1 MQTLRLRWLP
11 VTVAPVVVVISANA
25 EWEASQSTIVE
36 RFGGIEA
43 VSTPYG
49 AVMTGTVTTPRG
61 SVPVTFMHGGW
72 GKISAAASAQ
82 AAIDRWAPSLLI
94 NLGTCGGFEGA
105 IARDAIILVTHTLVY
120 DIVEQMEDAD
130 AALEAYAV
138 DLDLSWLREPYP
150 LPVQPGLLLS
160 ADRDLIVD
168 EISELRRRFGGV
180 AGDWESGAIAYVA
193 ARHGTRCLF
202 LRGVTDLVGL
212 GGGEAYG
219 DPAFFRRR
227 SETVMTRLL
236 ASLPAWLECIDL

>member
-1 MQTLRLRWLP
+1 MTVALP
-11 VTVAPVVVVISANA
+11 AAPVVVVISASA
-25 EWEASQSTIVE
+25 EWEASRSTIAE

-43 VSTPYG
+43 PPTPYG
-49 AVMTGTVTTPRG
+49 AVMTGTATTSQHPI
-61 SVPVTFMHGGW
+61 PVHFVHGGW

-82 AAIDRWAPSLLI
+82 AAIDRWAPSLLV

-105 IARDAIILVTHTLVY
+105 IARDTVILVTHTLVY
-120 DIVEQMEDAD
+120 DIVEQMGDAD

-160 ADRDLIVD
+160 ADRDLILN
-168 EISELRRRFGGV
+168 EIPELQRRFGGV

-193 ARHGTRCLF
+193 ARNDTRCLI
-202 LRGVTDLVGL
+202 LRGVTDLVGP

-227 SETVMTRLL
+227 SEAVMTRLL
-236 ASLPAWLECIDL
+236 ASLPAWLACISP

>member
-1 MQTLRLRWLP
+1 MTAALP
-11 VTVAPVVVVISANA
+11 VAPVVVVISASA
-25 EWEASQSTIVE
+25 EWEASRSTIAE
-36 RFGGIEA
+36 RFGGIGGSSDA
-43 VSTPYG
+43 LWCCD
-49 AVMTGTVTTPRG
+49 TGTATTSQHPI
-61 SVPVTFMHGGW
+61 PVHSARW

-82 AAIDRWAPSLLI
+82 AAIDRWAPSLLV

-105 IARDAIILVTHTLVY
+105 IARDTVILVTHTLVY
-120 DIVEQMEDAD
+120 DIVEQMGDAD

-160 ADRDLIVD
+160 ADRDLILN
-168 EISELRRRFGGV
+168 EIPELQRRFGGV

-193 ARHGTRCLF
+193 ARNDTRCLI
-202 LRGVTDLVGL
+202 LRGVTDLVGP

-227 SETVMTRLL
+227 SEAVMTRLL
-236 ASLPAWLECIDL
+236 ASLPAWLACISP